1 MNELPVVTGLLVCDL
16 VITDADTR
24 NTSFINRF
32 TTRRVNEFPT
42 LPQRLVV
49 AAALVDG
56 FGRVPLVL
64 EVEPLDG
71 TGPIRTIAAEVEFVD
86 RLEEVLFVV
95 EFTDLEF
102 PQSGYYQLS
111 LLAAGEPLARKRIQI
126 LPADGVSL

>member
-16 VITDADTR
+16 VITDAYTR

-32 TTRRVNEFPT
+32 TTRRVKEFPT
-42 LPQRLVV
+42 PPQRFAVV
-49 AAALVDG
+49 AALVDG

-71 TGPIRTIAAEVEFVD
+71 GAPVRAVSAEFEFVD

-95 EFTDLEF
+95 EFTDLVF
-102 PQSGYYQLS
+102 QRSGYYQVS
-111 LLAAGEPLARKRIQI
+111 LRAGSEPLARKRIRV
-126 LPADGVSL
+126 LPPDGELP